1 MTSNSHHS
9 PDVTLVVSSLQGIA
23 SAVVRAGQHGNL
35 NAVLQEIAH
44 VARQLIRTRYA
55 ALGIPDGSGGF
66 RHFLVSGLSEAEFA
80 QIPHPPLGRGLL
92 GVIMNERKP
101 LRLESIQTDPRSSG
115 FPPNHPPMHTLLG
128 VPIQVGA
135 YLFGLLY
142 LSDKIDGTQFT
153 DEDQLLVETLAGYAS
168 LAIAGVQLSEQQSRV
183 SVLEERERIGMELH
197 DSVIQSLYAIGMEL
211 QLMKS
216 DAAPLLDLDSPIRHL
231 DNVIGEIRQY
241 ILNLKASTSHRTTI
255 RDSITAVFERL
266 HIPPHLH
273 VIIDAPDEYP
283 PLESHTFEAACQIC
297 SEVAS
302 NAIRHANATELY
314 VAARKERSAFV
325 MIIKDNGSGFDV
337 NAVEKGLGLT
347 NIMRRAQL
355 LSGNVSIRSFPGEG
369 TQITLT
375 LPLG

>member
-1 MTSNSHHS
+1 
-9 PDVTLVVSSLQGIA
+9 
-23 SAVVRAGQHGNL
+23 
-35 NAVLQEIAH
+35 
-44 VARQLIRTRYA
+44 
-55 ALGIPDGSGGF
+55 
-66 RHFLVSGLSEAEFA
+66 
-80 QIPHPPLGRGLL
+80 LL

-101 LRLESIQTDPRSSG
+101 LRLENIQTDPRSSG
-115 FPPNHPPMHTLLG
+115 FPPHHPPMHTLLG

-216 DAAPLLDLDSPIRHL
+216 DADPSLDLDSPIRHL

-314 VAARKERSAFV
+314 VAARKERSTFV

-347 NIMRRAQL
+347 NITRRAQL

-375 LPLG
+375 LPLR